1 LVSRASYDFWMYFWM
16 YSMRRGAFARRA
28 LSRYSYG
35 GFFKPPCFGQRQRQ
49 GAVALEALADRLRVP
64 TQPTL
69 TALAALLRQVRVE
82 RFPTV
87 ET

>member
-1 LVSRASYDFWMYFWM
+1 LDVFYAA
-16 YSMRRGAFARRA
+16 GCICKARFESVQLWRV
-28 LSRYSYG
+28 
-35 GFFKPPCFGQRQRQ
+35 FKPPCFGQRQPQ